1 VKVSRSEASTLA
13 KAGGHQP
20 QPTGGTAVND
30 MVRRRL
36 PIPYAA
42 ITLIALLVIWQAATA
57 LFAIPGYLLPAPTAI
72 VADMA
77 ANWRLLGNAS
87 LVTIAEVAAGFVLSV
102 LIAVPLAA
110 LLSSSSAVENAIYP
124 IIVGSNTVPKVA
136 LAPLLL
142 AWFGFG
148 VAPKIVIVVL
158 VTFFPIV
165 INSVVGFKSLPPQMY
180 YLARSMGA
188 SAAELFWLF
197 RIPNALPSIFAG
209 LKVASVLSV
218 IGAVVAEFV
227 GSDSGLGYSMMAA
240 TSDLN
245 IARQFSAIML
255 LSAIGTIFF
264 WLIGCLERALLPWHS
279 SMRSETL
286 GI

>member
-1 VKVSRSEASTLA
+1 VTGSRPDAPALA
-13 KAGGHQP
+13 RADGRPTP
-20 QPTGGTAVND
+20 QTGAAAADGT
-30 MVRRRL
+30 MRRRRA
-36 PIPYAA
+36 IPYAA
-42 ITLIALLVIWQAATA
+42 ITLIVLLAIWQAATV
-57 LFAIPGYLLPAPTAI
+57 LFAVPEYLLPAPTAI

-77 ANWRLLGNAS
+77 ANWRLLANAS
-87 LVTIAEVAAGFVLSV
+87 VVTIAEVMAGFVLSV
-102 LIAVPLAA
+102 LIGVPLAA
-110 LLSSSSAVENAIYP
+110 LLSSSTAIESAIYP

-188 SAAELFWLF
+188 STAEMFWLF

-227 GSDSGLGYSMMAA
+227 GADSGLGYAMMAA

-245 IARQFSAIML
+245 IARQFSAIMS
-255 LSAIGTIFF
+255 LSVIGTIFF